1 MCRHAQDALPLSE
14 SPYLM
19 HPIETK
25 NNGLYQSPVVI
36 LDFASL
42 YPSLYRAYNLCYT
55 TLLHPDDSSAFPP
68 EQVTVTPTGVVPHFN
83 NTSACVRMAVCRTY
97 FNKGFFA
104 SLYDSGSVTVA
115 ACANVLRGMRPNKA
129 SVCCRCCVCE
139 A

>member
-1 MCRHAQDALPLSE
+1 
-14 SPYLM
+14 M

-68 EQVTVTPTGVVPHFN
+68 EQVTVTPTGVVLSED
-83 NTSACVRMAVCRTY
+83 TLTCVRMATLFNNNGTVLVAPHGNHSERHEVRHDVC
-97 FNKGFFA
+97 
-104 SLYDSGSVTVA
+104 
-115 ACANVLRGMRPNKA
+115 VLQVLCM
-129 SVCCRCCVCE
+129 
-139 A
+139 